1 MKKNLNSLL
10 FMVLFTLVCC
20 FSACQKRC
28 YYSFDELYEGLK
40 GCEIVYIEDD
50 SFSSIKNQE
59 VMVIL
64 ELEDTANFIGALSEL
79 EFTLLMPVSYP
90 WGYCVK
96 LIYEDHYWMIGRG
109 TGYTYNFDDKTI
121 METTEGV
128 LDSVSF
134 MALLSEYAE
143 ISQ

>member
-1 MKKNLNSLL
+1 
-10 FMVLFTLVCC
+10 
-20 FSACQKRC
+20 
-28 YYSFDELYEGLK
+28 
-40 GCEIVYIEDD
+40 
-50 SFSSIKNQE
+50 
-59 VMVIL
+59 
-64 ELEDTANFIGALSEL
+64 
-79 EFTLLMPVSYP
+79 
-90 WGYCVK
+90 
-96 LIYEDHYWMIGRG
+96 MIGRG

>member
-1 MKKNLNSLL
+1 MKKRLNYLL
-10 FMVLFTLVCC
+10 LVAVFALLCC
-20 FSACQKRC
+20 FSACQKR
-28 YYSFDELYEGLK
+28 YHYSFEELYDGLK
-40 GCEIVYIEDD
+40 GCEIVYVEDD

-64 ELEDTANFIGALSEL
+64 ELEDTANFIRALSEL

-96 LIYEDHYWMIGRG
+96 LIYEDYYWMIGRG
-109 TGYTYNFDDKTI
+109 TGYTYNFEDKTI
-121 METTEGV
+121 METTKGV